1 MSKKHFITTLLTLIC
16 VITLCVFVFARGR
29 PVESEEEAIEVA
41 KAYVLKKYKNS
52 YDGYVVNAY
61 DASEIDP
68 AINGKYW
75 IVSYGIP
82 SVSDENGNVLEAT
95 AGGGGPS
102 LRICKL
108 NGKVVYCKL
117 QQ

>member
-1 MSKKHFITTLLTLIC
+1 MSRKYFITTLLTLIC
-16 VITLCVFVFARGR
+16 VIALCVFVFARGR

-41 KAYVLKKYKNS
+41 KAYVLKKYKKD
-52 YDGYVVNAY
+52 YGGYVINAY

-68 AINGKYW
+68 VMNGKYW

-82 SVSDENGNVLEAT
+82 SVYDENGNVLEAT

-102 LRICKL
+102 LKISKQ